1 MPMKLGARMMK
12 TGLAVAV
19 AIYVASLFELTN
31 EVIAAIAALFSIQP
45 SIYRSFQTVIEQ
57 IQANIIA
64 AAVAI
69 ITVYTLGDSPFIVGF
84 SIIVVIAL
92 NMKLKMNENTIIF
105 ALVAVVVL
113 MEPTDMAFLP
123 YAGARIVS
131 LMIGI
136 LSAFVVNLAF
146 VPPKYETN
154 LFRQIDRNTSDIL
167 QWLRVTTHHLS
178 DEPALKTEMNR
189 LQDEM
194 RYIDQTYLLYKEE
207 RTYLRKKRFT
217 KARKMVL
224 FRQLIA
230 TTKKSYDVL
239 KAFHRLEGDI
249 DHIPKDF
256 QEVLVSEL
264 DKVIHAH
271 EKLMLSLMGRIR
283 KTHKESL
290 RESKT
295 PDIPKLVEQLIHIYE
310 DDHDHDKLIFLP
322 LAAQLMEYH
331 YHLEHL
337 KRIIK
342 SYQRF
347 HYESHRSMFEQK
359 QAR

>member
-1 MPMKLGARMMK
+1 MTMKLGARMMK

-19 AIYVASLFELTN
+19 AVYIASLTELTTP
-31 EVIAAIAALFSIQP
+31 VVAGIAAVFSIQP
-45 SIYRSFQTVIEQ
+45 SIYRSYQTVLEQ

-64 AAVAI
+64 VAVAI
-69 ITVYTLGDSPFIVGF
+69 IVYYTLGDGAFIVGF
-84 SIIVVIAL
+84 SIILVIAL
-92 NMKLKMNENTIIF
+92 NMQLKMNENTIIF
-105 ALVAVVVL
+105 AVVALILL
-113 MEPTDMAFLP
+113 MEPTQMAFLP
-123 YAGARIVS
+123 YAGARFTS

-136 LSAFVVNLAF
+136 LSAFAVNLAF

-167 QWLRVTTHHLS
+167 QWLRVTIRHLN

-189 LQDEM
+189 LQDEI

-207 RTYLRKKRFT
+207 RTYLKKNRFA

-230 TTKKSYDVL
+230 TTKKSFDVL

-249 DHIPKDF
+249 DNIPPAFK
-256 QEVLVSEL
+256 EVLVTEL

-271 EKLMLSLMGRIR
+271 EKLILSLMGRIR

-290 RESKT
+290 RET
-295 PDIPKLVEQLIHIYE
+295 EEPNIPILVERLIRIYE
-310 DDHDHDKLIFLP
+310 DDRDPDKLVFLP
-322 LAAQLMEYH
+322 LASQLMEYH
-331 YHLEHL
+331 HHLEHL
-337 KRIIK
+337 KRILQ
-342 SYQRF
+342 SYQHF
-347 HYESHRSMFEQK
+347 HYERHRNIFEQK